1 MNNYVRY
8 RNWWRKN
15 DYSKCYQPEPFED
28 AFAEHINSM
37 TLYELMETL
46 EGWGEEDNDEY
57 AAGSET
63 EKLMLEMFDDV

>member
-8 RNWWRKN
+8 RNWWRQHQ
-15 DYSKCYQPEPFED
+15 YESFYQSEPFEV

-46 EGWGEEDNDEY
+46 ELWSEEDNND
-57 AAGSET
+57 G
-63 EKLMLEMFDDV
+63 DI

>member
-8 RNWWRKN
+8 RNWWSDHQYLKF
-15 DYSKCYQPEPFED
+15 YYTEPFEV

-46 EGWGEEDNDEY
+46 
-57 AAGSET
+57 ARCR
-63 EKLMLEMFDDV
+63 

>member
-8 RNWWRKN
+8 RNWWRETVY
-15 DYSKCYQPEPFED
+15 DRYYHEEQFVV

-57 AAGSET
+57 GV
-63 EKLMLEMFDDV
+63 DV